1 MTVFPAVSSTPLR
14 HWPCLL
20 LILALLPKGAFAGE
34 VTVAVA
40 ANFLPVLKT
49 LARDFSETS
58 GHRLRISAGSTG
70 KLYAQ
75 IRHGAPFDLFLAAD
89 AARPERLEREGHSV
103 PGSRFTYAIGRLVLW
118 SPRPGL
124 FDDGQAWLRRGRFG
138 RLALANP
145 KTAPYGLAA
154 RQFLQR
160 RDLWTTLQGRLIRG
174 ESVAQAFQF
183 VMTGNADAGFVA
195 LAQVRTRSNTGGSLW
210 TVPDEDYEPLEQQAV
225 LLKRGDRKPAA
236 RAFHAWLRSESARE
250 RIHAAGYA
258 LPEPD

>member
-1 MTVFPAVSSTPLR
+1 MTVFSVVFLNPLR
-14 HWPCLL
+14 CWHCLL
-20 LILALLPKGAFAGE
+20 LLFALQPAGVFAGE
-34 VTVAVA
+34 ATVAVA
-40 ANFLPVLKT
+40 ANFLPVLRT
-49 LARDFSETS
+49 LVRDFQQTS

-124 FDDGQAWLRRGRFG
+124 FDDGQVWLRRGRFG

-160 RDLWTTLQGRLIRG
+160 RGLWTTLQGRLLRG

-195 LAQVRTRSNTGGSLW
+195 LAQVRARANASGSLW
-210 TVPDEDYEPLEQQAV
+210 PVPDTDHEPLEQQVV
-225 LLKRGDRKPAA
+225 LLKRGEAKPAA
-236 RAFHAWLRSESARE
+236 RAFHAWLRSEPARE

-258 LPEPD
+258 LPDRE